1 MHNLSWIILS
11 TSILL
16 SPPHHLHQQTPR
28 SRNWLA
34 QEDGPGC
41 SNSNPTCPPAEYCPH
56 CLNNNIGV
64 CGKFGSRNYETVNW
78 LNKAGN
84 PMPWVSQYGN
94 TASPSGTFMTTS
106 EYYETEYYEG
116 GLITI
121 DSFLSTHHAGHE
133 EIRAC
138 VITDDPSS
146 CTLPEHFPD
155 ENELIF
161 VEDLVYDTNQR
172 EMFKDP
178 TWPGRG
184 YYSGGE
190 AGGTKEFTHRYRL
203 PDGIVGEKVLL
214 QWKYITANSVSHHA
228 VHMICSVSNLSSDL
242 LLLIFICTFPL
253 HSVSHRD
260 MMTTFRILKV
270 ISHLTTRPIGNNL

>member
-1 MHNLSWIILS
+1 MRWNREIEKRDTIIYHILQFDDIDHVIQDYLLIDMHILSWIILS
-11 TSILL
+11 ISILL
-16 SPPHHLHQQTPR
+16 SPHHHLQQQTPR

-34 QEDGPGC
+34 QEEGPGC
-41 SNSNPTCPPAEYCPH
+41 SNVDSTCPLAEYCPH
-56 CLNNNIGV
+56 CLNTNIGV
-64 CGKFGSRNYETVNW
+64 CGKFGDRNYETANW

-84 PMPWVSQYGN
+84 PMPWVSQFGN

-121 DSFLSTHHAGHE
+121 DSYLSTHHAGHE

-138 VITDDPSS
+138 VIDDNDDSS

-161 VEDLVYDTNQR
+161 VEDLVYDTSQR
-172 EMFKDP
+172 EMFKDDN
-178 TWPGRG
+178 WPGRG

-190 AGGTKEFTHRYRL
+190 AGGTKDFTHRYRL
-203 PDGIVGEKVLL
+203 PEGIVGDKVLL
-214 QWKYITANSVSHHA
+214 QWKYITANSVSQE
-228 VHMICSVSNLSSDL
+228 CN
-242 LLLIFICTFPL
+242 
-253 HSVSHRD
+253 D
-260 MMTTFRILKV
+260 MFCH
-270 ISHLTTRPIGNNL
+270 ISFF